1 MNTNTI
7 LRPSVQLVATV
18 RDELR
23 DRREARTQRRT
34 LERELATYG
43 TTAEINDLLGSMHG
57 DDTAIQEIR
66 EVVLRNQLR
75 HGLHR
80 AS

>member
-1 MNTNTI
+1 MDKNSI
-7 LRPSVQLVATV
+7 LRPAAHLATV

-23 DRREARTQRRT
+23 ERRAARATRRT
-34 LERELATYG
+34 LQRELAAY
-43 TTAEINDLLGSMHG
+43 TTTSEINDLLGSLHG
-57 DDTAIQEIR
+57 QDDDAVQEIR